1 MHACI
6 SLSPI
11 SFSIPKTTRNW
22 LILSEWVAY
31 SWSTWDKK
39 LGSAWYHPCIRTYER
54 EREKKDAS
62 CVVASCCC
70 YLANCLPDFLLH
82 LNCAKK
88 AEEMDATSQNL
99 VREVKISSQFTNL
112 QGTIRASFE
121 LYAAVDCR
129 FCIIHSKIANDNE
142 IDNSCQITTTTATAT
157 ATATAAAAATKSNG
171 QKSVEKDVSY
181 GIRSKGLRREISRW
195 CLYEY

>member
-1 MHACI
+1 
-6 SLSPI
+6 
-11 SFSIPKTTRNW
+11 
-22 LILSEWVAY
+22 
-31 SWSTWDKK
+31 
-39 LGSAWYHPCIRTYER
+39 
-54 EREKKDAS
+54 
-62 CVVASCCC
+62 
-70 YLANCLPDFLLH
+70 
-82 LNCAKK
+82 
-88 AEEMDATSQNL
+88 MDATSQNL

-157 ATATAAAAATKSNG
+157 ATAAAAATKSNG

-181 GIRSKGLRREISRW
+181 GIRSKGLRREISR
-195 CLYEY
+195 